1 MGTRKED
8 MKMKAIQ
15 VLMIADN
22 KNDIHLIKE
31 FLSESDLAIK
41 LECIDRIE
49 KGLTALNQED
59 NDVVLLD
66 IGLPGSQGLK
76 ALGRVSGKAPHIP
89 IIVLT
94 GYDDQGL
101 GIESISKGAQDYLI
115 KQEINSHLLSRS
127 ITHAIQRKRIEL
139 ELKNVNRELRDTVE
153 KLQEANRR
161 ILENQ
166 KSVIEEERLK
176 ALLEMSGTT
185 AHELNQPLTSLLGH
199 IELMKLRK
207 DDPPKLARH
216 IDIIE
221 SSGKRIA
228 DIAKKISDLGLN
240 DKKSYSSDSFII
252 DIHREIKLLSVEDS
266 DRDFEKIHNFLKD
279 NDKIKLS
286 RALSIEES
294 MNMLKQGTFDLI
306 ILDYL
311 LPDGNGIDFFKIM
324 KKRDIEIPVV
334 VNTAYGDE
342 LIASQLIKEGA
353 YDYISKQNIN
363 KKSLYRSI
371 NNALEKFRLKKEI
384 KKAWEKMAK
393 MATKDELTGL
403 YNRRYFLEIFE
414 REVERARRYENKLIF
429 CIIDLDHFKTVNEAY
444 NHLAGDMVLAEIG
457 KILSRGI
464 RLSDLACRF
473 GGEEF
478 AILLPST
485 DIEEASLVCER
496 LRKVI
501 GEHRFEYKSSPF
513 KVTVSVGVAMF
524 NRHGDHSPVNLLEK
538 ADQALYQA
546 KNSGGNKV
554 AVHTPGT

>member
-1 MGTRKED
+1 MRP
-8 MKMKAIQ
+8 MR

-22 KNDIHLIKE
+22 EADILLIKD
-31 FLSESDLAIK
+31 FLSGSDLAVN
-41 LECIDRIE
+41 LECTDRIE
-49 KGLTALNQED
+49 KGLTVLSEED
-59 NDVVLLD
+59 IDVVLLE
-66 IGLPGSQGLK
+66 IGLSGSQGLD

-94 GYDDQGL
+94 GYDDQRL

-127 ITHAIQRKRIEL
+127 IKHAIERKRIEQ
-139 ELKNVNRELRDTVE
+139 ELKNVNRELRDTVK
-153 KLQEANRR
+153 KLKEANRR

-207 DDPPKLARH
+207 DNPKKLAHH

-221 SSGKRIA
+221 SSGKRIS
-228 DIAKKISDLGLN
+228 DIAKKISDLGL
-240 DKKSYSSDSFII
+240 DEKKHYIGDSFII
-252 DIHREIKLLSVEDS
+252 DMHREINLLSIEDS
-266 DRDFEKIHNFLKD
+266 DRDFEQIHGLLKN

-286 RALSIEES
+286 RALSIEEA
-294 MNMLKQGTFDLI
+294 MDMLKHGPFDLI

-311 LPDGNGIDFFKIM
+311 LPDGNGFDFFKIM
-324 KKRDIEIPVV
+324 KKKGVEIPVV

-342 LIASQLIKEGA
+342 IIASQLIKEGA
-353 YDYISKQNIN
+353 YDYITKKNIN

-384 KKAWEKMAK
+384 KRAWDKMAK

-414 REVERARRYENKLIF
+414 REVERARRYESRLVF
-429 CIIDLDHFKTVNEAY
+429 CMIDLDHFKIVNETYA
-444 NHLAGDMVLAEIG
+444 HLAGDMVLSEIG
-457 KILSRGI
+457 KILIQRI
-464 RLSDLACRF
+464 RLSDLACRY

-478 AILLPST
+478 AVLLPGT
-485 DIEEASLVCER
+485 DIQQAELVCER

-501 GEHRFEYKSSPF
+501 SEHQFEYKSTQF
-513 KVTVSVGVAMF
+513 KVTISVGVTIYDK
-524 NRHGDHSPVNLLEK
+524 RTDHSPVNILEK

-546 KNSGGNKV
+546 KNSGRNTV
-554 AVHTPGT
+554 VVYTPGI

>member
-1 MGTRKED
+1 
-8 MKMKAIQ
+8 MKPIQ
-15 VLMIADN
+15 VLLIADN

-31 FLSESDLAIK
+31 FLSESDLTIK
-41 LECIDRIE
+41 LECFDRIE
-49 KGLTALNQED
+49 KGLMALSHED
-59 NDVVLLD
+59 NDVVLLG
-66 IGLPGSQGLK
+66 IELPGNQGLEV
-76 ALGRVSGKAPHIP
+76 LGQVSGKAPHIP
-89 IIVLT
+89 IIILT
-94 GYDDQGL
+94 GYDDPRL
-101 GIESISKGAQDYLI
+101 RIEFISKGAQDYLI
-115 KQEINSHLLSRS
+115 KQEVNSLLLSRS
-127 ITHAIQRKRIEL
+127 ITSAIQRKRIEL
-139 ELKNVNRELRDTVE
+139 ELKNVNWELSDTVK
-153 KLQEANRR
+153 KLKETNRC

-176 ALLEMSGTT
+176 ALLEMSRTT

-207 DDPPKLARH
+207 DDPEKLTRH

-228 DIAKKISDLGLN
+228 DIVKKISDLVP
-240 DKKSYSSDSFII
+240 DEKKSYNSDSFII
-252 DIHREIKLLSVEDS
+252 DIHRKINLLSIEDS
-266 DRDFEKIHNFLKD
+266 DRDFKKIHDFLKD

-286 RALSIEES
+286 RALSIEDAL
-294 MNMLKQGTFDLI
+294 NILKQGTFDLI

-324 KKRDIEIPVV
+324 KKKDLEIPVV
-334 VNTAYGDE
+334 VNTGYGDE
-342 LIASQLIKEGA
+342 LIASQLIKAGA

-393 MATKDELTGL
+393 MDTKDELTGL
-403 YNRRYFLEIFE
+403 YNRQYFLEIFE
-414 REVERARRYENKLIF
+414 REIERARRYENRLIF
-429 CIIDLDHFKTVNEAY
+429 CIIDLDHLNTVNDTY

-457 KILSRGI
+457 KILSQGI

-478 AILLPST
+478 AVLLPST
-485 DIEEASLVCER
+485 DIEEARLVCER
-496 LRKVI
+496 LKKVI
-501 GEHRFEYKSSPF
+501 GEHQFECKSSPF
-513 KVTVSVGVAMF
+513 KVTISVGVAIF
-524 NRHGDHSPVNLLEK
+524 DRHLDQSPVNLLEK

-554 AVHTPGT
+554 VVYTPDT

>member
-1 MGTRKED
+1 MIED
-8 MKMKAIQ
+8 NE
-15 VLMIADN
+15 D
-22 KNDIHLIKE
+22 DIFLIKE
-31 FLSESDLAIK
+31 FLSESDLAIN
-41 LECIDRIE
+41 LECTDRIE
-49 KGLTALNQED
+49 KSLPVLSEENI
-59 NDVVLLD
+59 DVVLLD
-66 IGLPGSQGLK
+66 IGIPGSQGLE
-76 ALGRVSGKAPHIP
+76 ALGLVSGKAPHIP

-127 ITHAIQRKRIEL
+127 IKHAIERKRNEQ
-139 ELKNVNRELRDTVE
+139 ELKNVNRELRDTVK
-153 KLQEANRR
+153 KLKEANRR

-207 DDPPKLARH
+207 DNPKKLAHH

-228 DIAKKISDLGLN
+228 DIAKKISGLGLD
-240 DKKSYSSDSFII
+240 DKKPYSGDSFII
-252 DIHREIKLLSVEDS
+252 DIHREINLLSIEDS
-266 DRDFEKIHNFLKD
+266 DRDFEKIHDLLKD

-286 RALSIEES
+286 RALSIEEAT
-294 MNMLKQGTFDLI
+294 NMLKQGKFDLI

-324 KKRDIEIPVV
+324 KKRDVEIPVV

-342 LIASQLIKEGA
+342 IIASQLIKKGA
-353 YDYISKQNIN
+353 YDYISKKNIN

-371 NNALEKFRLKKEI
+371 NNALEKFRLKNEI

-403 YNRRYFLEIFE
+403 YNRGYFLEIFE
-414 REVERARRYENKLIF
+414 REVDRAMRYENRLAF
-429 CIIDLDHFKTVNEAY
+429 CMIDLDHFKIVNDTY
-444 NHLAGDMVLAEIG
+444 SHLAGDMVLAEIG
-457 KILSRGI
+457 KILIQHI

-478 AILLPST
+478 AVLLPNT
-485 DIEEASLVCER
+485 DIEKARMVCER

-501 GEHRFEYKSSPF
+501 GEHPFEYQSSPF
-513 KVTVSVGVAMF
+513 NVTISVGVAMYH
-524 NRHGDHSPVNLLEK
+524 RHEDQSPVNLLEK

-554 AVHTPGT
+554 VVYTTDG